1 MLSILIAIM
10 FASLGLFAFVG
21 LEKLNIAIRNKLKYT
36 RLERLIDII
45 LVVLGIIFG
54 LSLITYFIVLF
65 I

>member
-45 LVVLGIIFG
+45 LVVLGVIFG
-54 LSLITYFIVLF
+54 LSLIAYFIVLF

>member
-21 LEKLNIAIRNKLKYT
+21 LEKMNIAIRNKLKYT
-36 RLERLIDII
+36 RLERFIDII
-45 LVVLGIIFG
+45 LVILGAIFG
-54 LSLITYFIVLF
+54 LSLITYFVVLF

>member
-10 FASLGLFAFVG
+10 FASLGLFAFIG

-36 RLERLIDII
+36 RLERLLDII
-45 LVVLGIIFG
+45 LVILGVIFG
-54 LSLITYFIVLF
+54 LSLITYFVVLF